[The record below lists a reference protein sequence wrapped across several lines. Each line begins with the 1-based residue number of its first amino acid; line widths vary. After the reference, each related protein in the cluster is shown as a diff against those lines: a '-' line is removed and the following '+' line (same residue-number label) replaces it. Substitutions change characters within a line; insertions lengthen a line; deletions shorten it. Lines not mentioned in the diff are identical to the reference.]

1 MVDSG
6 LSELPSDVIRNGLND
21 VFLEKLQTENFKVRV
36 ESGSKS
42 GDNFI
47 GVVYRVTGEKI
58 LRDDA
63 DESEKGAST
72 NKLRLILKVAPQS
85 LSRRERFF
93 SRPCFLR
100 EIFIYNEVNT
110 PLIRAIIF
118 INQIVLKIRRF
129 WPISV
134 NCKNRMVSISLRR
147 VSTNTRNAIVPSTMT

>member
-6 LSELPSDVIRNGLND
+6 LSKLPSDVIRRGLNEL
-21 VFLEKLQTENFKVRV
+21 FSEKLQTNNFKICV

-47 GVVYRVTGEKI
+47 GVVYRVIGEKI

-63 DESEKGAST
+63 DESEVKVNGASA
-72 NKLRLILKVAPQS
+72 NQLKLILKVAPQS

-100 EIFIYNEVNT
+100 EIFIYNEV
-110 PLIRAIIF
+110 A
-118 INQIVLKIRRF
+118 KIL
-129 WPISV
+129 
-134 NCKNRMVSISLRR
+134 SI
-147 VSTNTRNAIVPSTMT
+147 